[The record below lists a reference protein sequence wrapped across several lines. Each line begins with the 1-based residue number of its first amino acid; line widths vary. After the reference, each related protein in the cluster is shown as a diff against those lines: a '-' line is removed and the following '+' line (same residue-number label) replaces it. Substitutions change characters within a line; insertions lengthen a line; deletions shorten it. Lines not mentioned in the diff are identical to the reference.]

1 MLRLIHSAVDSE
13 ELLSDLL
20 CKQGYCYIKITD
32 WDMAETRFDAVINS
46 GRFHVD
52 KALHLKGKCA
62 QHKGD
67 WWKAVELN
75 TEAMKVNPN
84 LAAAFGDR
92 SEAYTQL
99 GLLEE
104 AKEDKKRYQLLQ
116 RQAMWTPEN
125 W

>member
-1 MLRLIHSAVDSE
+1 MRSTQGRLVE
-13 ELLSDLL
+13 GMCL
-20 CKQGYCYIKITD
+20 Q
-32 WDMAETRFDAVINS
+32 
-46 GRFHVD
+46 
-52 KALHLKGKCA
+52 A
-62 QHKGD
+62 QVLTEFQ
-67 WWKAVELN
+67 AVELN